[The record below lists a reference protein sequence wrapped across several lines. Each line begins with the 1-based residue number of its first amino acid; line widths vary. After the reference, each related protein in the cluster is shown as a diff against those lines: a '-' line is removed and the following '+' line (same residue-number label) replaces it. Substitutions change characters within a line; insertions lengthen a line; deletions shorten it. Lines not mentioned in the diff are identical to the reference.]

1 MKIGEA
7 IYKNIDQTEINERE
21 EKAAYMPEDDEVI
34 RVIHEYM

>member
-21 EKAAYMPEDDEVI
+21 KAAAYMPEDDEVI
-34 RVIHEYM
+34 RVI